1 MNDSE
6 SLSDTFLIHIAQNF
20 RLQRFKEGMITPG
33 PLRSLLRSLLARL
46 SVKIDDSVQLWDFT
60 FLEGKAIF
68 TI

>member
-46 SVKIDDSVQLWDFT
+46 SVKIDDSVQL
-60 FLEGKAIF
+60 
-68 TI
+68 